1 MELRHYLAVVRRWAW
16 LIVLGA
22 VLGAGGAYI
31 SSRLTT
37 KVYSAST
44 TLLVNE
50 ARSNAMSDYTG
61 LLMSER
67 LAKTYTELLKK
78 DPVLEAVV
86 KNLQLSI
93 SPDALGGSINVQS
106 VRDTQLIQLTVEST
120 DPQLAARIANE
131 VPKVFIENNLELQ
144 TSRFAA
150 SRQNL
155 SNELG
160 NLDAEI
166 KGVQAALDAAKNS
179 SVPGADAE
187 RVRLDSKLSEL
198 RRSYASVLQSYE
210 QIRVVEAQT
219 LTNVTVVNPAKV
231 PSGPIRPNTTINT
244 LLGLV
249 VGLMLA
255 VGLVFFIEYLDD
267 TLKTADDIQQTLGL
281 TTLGTV
287 LRLPSQERGK
297 LLLAAEQPK
306 SSFAEALRALRTN
319 IQYSSIDKPIKTV
332 LVTSAGP
339 SEGKSTLASNLAVVM
354 AQAGLR
360 TVLIDGDLRRPSVH
374 KIFAL
379 NNQRGLT
386 NALVQEPFH
395 LDGDLRLAPT
405 ENLKVMTSG
414 PMPPNPS
421 ELLGSH
427 RMAALLE
434 TLKREADFIVLDSPP
449 TLAVTDASV
458 LASKVDGVILVID
471 SGSTRRGLAL
481 KAKEQLEQVGARIL
495 GVAVNK
501 LSARSGGSNYYYY
514 YNYYYSSD
522 EQSPDGARKV
532 HTRRTSH
539 AEAGI
544 GTRLSNIFARFRG

>member
-287 LRLPSQERGK
+287 LRLSSQQRGQS
-297 LLLAAEQPK
+297 LLAAEQPK

-532 HTRRTSH
+532 HTRRPSH